1 MKKYEQFSSHIGRRS
16 LATNMYVKGV
26 SAFWIMNVTGHLTE
40 SSFLGYID
48 QSRAIDKVAQRKAF
62 LEALE

>member
-1 MKKYEQFSSHIGRRS
+1 
-16 LATNMYVKGV
+16 MYVKGV

>member
-1 MKKYEQFSSHIGRRS
+1 MKKYKQFSSHIGRRS
-16 LATNMYVKGV
+16 FATNMYVKGV

-48 QSRAIDKVAQRKAF
+48 QSRAIDKVEPTD
-62 LEALE
+62 L